1 MKVKDCMCNEV
12 CCVKPETKIS
22 EVAKIMGENHIGCIP
37 VCDNNNSL
45 CGIVTDRDIILRCVA
60 CKKDVNSSPVSD
72 IMSTNVQYCA
82 ENDTINKAQ
91 DIMSQ
96 NKVRRLPVCDEQ
108 NNVVGILTIGD
119 LAQNDIKV
127 GKENVCNTISNI
139 CNSHTQ
145 NAE

>member
-22 EVAKIMGENHIGCIP
+22 EVAKIMSQNHIGCIP

-60 CKKDVNSSPVSD
+60 CEKDVNSSPVSD

-82 ENDTINKAQ
+82 ENDAINKAQ

-96 NKVRRLPVCDEQ
+96 NKVRRLPVCDSQ

>member
-12 CCVKPETKIS
+12 CCVKPETTIKD
-22 EVAKIMGENHIGCIP
+22 VAKLMGENHIGCIP

-45 CGIVTDRDIILRCVA
+45 CGIVTDRDIILRCIA
-60 CKKDVNSSPVSD
+60 CEKDAKATKISD
-72 IMSTNVQYCA
+72 IMTCNVQYCS
-82 ENDTINKAQ
+82 EDDMLNKAE

-96 NKVRRLPVCDEQ
+96 NKIRRLPVCD
-108 NNVVGILTIGD
+108 NNHNVIGILTIGD
-119 LAQNDIKV
+119 LAKNDIKV